1 MTDEEMQ
8 NPENWDFDK
17 AEEKPGRSQGRA
29 IVSVAFSREDFNLV
43 SQHAKMLGLKTSELI
58 RNATLE
64 QITSTTIL
72 LDEGTPPDSTKA
84 SWGALTE
91 DENKVTTAA

>member
-1 MTDEEMQ
+1 MTDEELQ
-8 NPENWDFDK
+8 KPETWDFDK

-29 IVSVAFSREDFNLV
+29 VVSVSFSREDFNLV
-43 SQHAKMLGLKTSELI
+43 SQHAEMLGLKTSELI

-64 QITSTTIL
+64 QITSGTIL
-72 LDEGTPPDSTKA
+72 IEGTPLDSTKA

-91 DENKVTTAA
+91 DEYRVTTAA

>member
-1 MTDEEMQ
+1 MADEELQ
-8 NPENWDFDK
+8 KPENWDFDK

-29 IVSVAFSREDFNLV
+29 VVSVSFSREDFNLV
-43 SQHAKMLGLKTSELI
+43 SQHAEMLGLKTSELI

-64 QITSTTIL
+64 QITSGTIL
-72 LDEGTPPDSTKA
+72 LEGTPPDDTKA

-91 DENKVTTAA
+91 DEHRVTTAA

>member
-1 MTDEEMQ
+1 MTDEELQ
-8 NPENWDFDK
+8 KPETWDFDK

-29 IVSVAFSREDFNLV
+29 VVSVSFSREDFNRV
-43 SQHAKMLGLKTSELI
+43 SQHAEMLGLKTSELI

-64 QITSTTIL
+64 QITSGTIL
-72 LDEGTPPDSTKA
+72 IEGTPLDSTKA

-91 DENKVTTAA
+91 DEYRVTTAA

>member
-1 MTDEEMQ
+1 MTDEELQ
-8 NPENWDFDK
+8 KPENWDFDK
-17 AEEKPGRSQGRA
+17 AEEKPGRGRGRA

-43 SQHAKMLGLKTSELI
+43 SKHAEMLGLKTSELI

-72 LDEGTPPDSTKA
+72 LDEGTPPDNTKA

-91 DENKVTTAA
+91 DEYRITTAA

>member
-1 MTDEEMQ
+1 MTDEELQ
-8 NPENWDFDK
+8 KPETWDFDK

-29 IVSVAFSREDFNLV
+29 VVSVSFSREDFNLV
-43 SQHAKMLGLKTSELI
+43 SQHAEMLGLKTSELI

-64 QITSTTIL
+64 QITSGTIL
-72 LDEGTPPDSTKA
+72 IEGTPLDSTKA

-91 DENKVTTAA
+91 GEYRVTTAA